1 MQFIARRDPFLK
13 PYEYIRPP
21 ELCKKNSTLPKHT
34 DLQYTQH
41 DIRYMHDAIRIT
53 MEEQKQSYPKSAQA
67 FTEAQNFLPGGVD
80 SPVRAFGG
88 VDVEPLF
95 ISAAN
100 GSKIYDIDGNEYID
114 YVGSWGPMILGH
126 VHPRVIEAIEAA
138 VKKGTSF
145 GAPTL
150 AETALAKRIVN
161 AFDSVEKVRLL
172 GSGTES
178 VMTAIRLARGY
189 TKKDLIIK
197 MAGCYHG
204 HSDSM
209 LVAAGSGLAETGRPS
224 SAGIPD
230 LIAELTIVIPYNDI
244 DAAETT
250 FQKHKG
256 KIAAVLVEPV
266 AANMG
271 VVPPVDGYL
280 QGLRNLCDQ
289 NEALLI
295 FDEVITGFR
304 IAYGGAQE
312 LFGVKADTT
321 CLGKITGGGLPLAA
335 VGGRRDIMDM
345 LAPAGTVYQAGTL
358 SGNPIATAAA
368 NATLDIL
375 EKGNCYE
382 QLEATSALLE
392 KGLSDAAKDAGIP
405 LTINRVGSIM
415 SCFFTDRPVR
425 NFADVQ
431 STNIKQFKRFFAE
444 MLKLGVYLA
453 PSAYEAM
460 FVSLAHTEQ
469 DIEKT
474 TKAAQKAF
482 HKIIN

>member
-1 MQFIARRDPFLK
+1 MVKAR
-13 PYEYIRPP
+13 
-21 ELCKKNSTLPKHT
+21 KNT
-34 DLQYTQH
+34 
-41 DIRYMHDAIRIT
+41 
-53 MEEQKQSYPKSAQA
+53 KSAKA
-67 FTEAQNFLPGGVD
+67 LTEAKNLLPGGVN

-88 VDVEPLF
+88 VDVKPLF
-95 ISAAN
+95 IAAAK

-114 YVGSWGPMILGH
+114 YVGSWGPMIVGH
-126 VHPRVIEAIEAA
+126 AHPKVIEAIQAA

-150 AETALAKRIVN
+150 AETALAKRIVD
-161 AFDSVEKVRLL
+161 AFDSIEKVRLL
-172 GSGTES
+172 SSGTEA

-209 LVAAGSGLAETGRPS
+209 LVAAGSGLAEAGRPS
-224 SAGIPD
+224 SAGVPE
-230 LIAELTIVIPYNDI
+230 LIAEQTVVIPYNDI
-244 DAAETT
+244 DAAEDALR
-250 FQKHKG
+250 KYKG

-271 VVPPVDGYL
+271 VVPPVEGYL
-280 QGLRNLCDQ
+280 KALRNLCDAE
-289 NEALLI
+289 EALLI

-304 IAYGGAQE
+304 VAYGGAQE
-312 LFGVKADTT
+312 LFGVKADIT
-321 CLGKITGGGLPLAA
+321 CLGKIIGGGLPLAA
-335 VGGRRDIMDM
+335 LGARADIMDM
-345 LAPAGTVYQAGTL
+345 LAPAGPVYQAGTL

-375 EKGNCYE
+375 AKGDCYNKLKAKSVMLGAG
-382 QLEATSALLE
+382 LE
-392 KGLSDAAKDAGIP
+392 DAAEDAGVAVRV
-405 LTINRVGSIM
+405 NRVGSIM
-415 SCFFTDRPVR
+415 SCFFTDRPVI

-431 STNIKQFKRFFAE
+431 STNVKQFKRFFVE
-444 MLKLGVYLA
+444 MLKQGIYLA

-460 FVSLAHTEQ
+460 FISLVHTKQ

-474 TKAAQKAF
+474 IEAAQEAF
-482 HKIIN
+482 RKVVN

>member
-1 MQFIARRDPFLK
+1 M
-13 PYEYIRPP
+13 
-21 ELCKKNSTLPKHT
+21 
-34 DLQYTQH
+34 
-41 DIRYMHDAIRIT
+41 T
-53 MEEQKQSYPKSAQA
+53 MKEQKESYPKSAQA
-67 FTEAQNFLPGGVD
+67 FIEAKNFLPGGVN

-95 ISAAN
+95 IAAAN

-114 YVGSWGPMILGH
+114 YVGSWGPMILGQG
-126 VHPRVIEAIEAA
+126 HPKVIAAIQAA

-161 AFDSVEKVRLL
+161 AFDSIEKVRLL
-172 GSGTES
+172 SSGTEA

-209 LVAAGSGLAETGRPS
+209 LVAGGSGLAEAAIAS
-224 SAGIPD
+224 SAGVPD

-244 DAAETT
+244 DAAETA

-271 VVPPVDGYL
+271 VVPPVEGYL
-280 QGLRNLCDQ
+280 QALRNLC
-289 NEALLI
+289 NAEKVLLI

-312 LFGVKADTT
+312 LFGIKADIT
-321 CLGKITGGGLPLAA
+321 CLGKIIGGGLPLAA
-335 VGGRRDIMDM
+335 LGAGVDIMDM
-345 LAPAGTVYQAGTL
+345 LAPAGAVYQAGTL

-375 EKGNCYE
+375 ANGDCYNK
-382 QLEATSALLE
+382 LEAKSAMLE
-392 KGLSDAAKDAGIP
+392 AGLSKVAKDAGVPVI
-405 LTINRVGSIM
+405 INRVGSIM
-415 SCFFTDRPVR
+415 SCFFTDKPVR

-431 STNIKQFKRFFAE
+431 LTNIKQFKRFFAE
-444 MLKLGVYLA
+444 MLKQGIYLA

-460 FVSLAHTEQ
+460 FISLAHTKQ

-474 TKAAQKAF
+474 IEAAQNAF
-482 HKIIN
+482 RNITN